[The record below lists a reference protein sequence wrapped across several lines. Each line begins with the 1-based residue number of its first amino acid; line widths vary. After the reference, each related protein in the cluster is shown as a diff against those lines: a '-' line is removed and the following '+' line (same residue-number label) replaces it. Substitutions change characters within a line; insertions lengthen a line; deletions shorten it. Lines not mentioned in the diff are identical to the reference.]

1 MITLPLL
8 SNQPSRRVPISE
20 AMQVAQQLQAQGDIA
35 GAEKIYKLI
44 LEAEPNHG
52 DGIFYLGMILFQG
65 KKFDEAFTLLK
76 RAVKVHPN
84 VFEFHYNL
92 GLIYESNGHFAQ
104 ALECYRRVVELE
116 PSGNAHSNLA
126 KNLTDSGQLT
136 EAIEFARVAVQ
147 RLPHAQRAIAHNN
160 LGAALTLRGELA
172 QGLENY
178 KFAIAIDVENASMH
192 SNYLLACNYVAN
204 PDLTLLFQEH
214 KKFGEKFESFIP
226 KLYENPLAAQ
236 AKKVQRARVDH
247 KVRIGYVSPDFYG
260 HAVGQFIEPIL
271 ATHDK
276 NKFDVFCYSDN
287 FHTDDSTARMKA
299 LVSNWRQVNEMN
311 DEDLARM
318 IHADGI
324 DILVDLAGHTARN
337 RMGVFIRKPAPI
349 QVTWIGYPNTTGLS
363 TMDYRITDSLA
374 DPVGAAD
381 AMHTE
386 KLLRLPECFSCFQA
400 PRQSPDVRPLPALA
414 NGFITI
420 GSFNNFA
427 KITPHVMRV
436 WIDIMNRVPGSRLL
450 LKNRS
455 LDNPRLKQLILDELC
470 KHGADA
476 TRVDLRSPDIS
487 PMDHLNGYNLL
498 DIALDS
504 FPYNGTTTTCEALWM
519 GVPVI
524 TLAGNNHVSRVGV
537 SQMTN
542 LGLPELIARDTNDY
556 VDIAVAL
563 ANDVPRL
570 AALRATMRERLKNS
584 PLMNVPR
591 FTKNLEEAYEVI
603 WKKYLAERRA

>member
-1 MITLPLL
+1 MIHLPPMNNL
-8 SNQPSRRVPISE
+8 PAKRVSIAE
-20 AMQVAQQLQAQGDIA
+20 AMAVAQRLHAQGETA
-35 GAEKIYKLI
+35 GAENIYKLV

-52 DGIFYLGMILFQG
+52 DGIFYLGMLLFQG

-76 RAVKVHPN
+76 RAVQIHPN

-104 ALECYRRVVELE
+104 ALACYRRVVELE
-116 PSGNAHSNLA
+116 PSGNSHSNLA
-126 KNLTDSGQLT
+126 KNLSDSGQLN
-136 EAIEFARVAVQ
+136 EAIEFAREAVK
-147 RLPHAQRAIAHNN
+147 RLPHNQRAIPHNN
-160 LGAALTLRGELA
+160 LGSALTLRGELEE
-172 QGLENY
+172 GLENY
-178 KFAIAIDVENASMH
+178 KLAIAIDVENASMH
-192 SNYLLACNYVAN
+192 SNYLLASNYVDK
-204 PDLTLLFQEH
+204 PDLVVLFQEH
-214 KKFGEKFESFIP
+214 KKFGDKFESFIA
-226 KLYENPLAAQ
+226 KMYENPLATQ
-236 AKKVQRARVDH
+236 AKHAQRARADH
-247 KVRIGYVSPDFYG
+247 RPRIGYVSPDFYG

-287 FHTDDSTARMKA
+287 FHTDETTARMKA
-299 LVSNWRQVNEMN
+299 LVSNWRQVNQMN
-311 DEDLARM
+311 DEDVARM

-324 DILVDLAGHTARN
+324 DILVDLAGHTALN
-337 RMGVFIRKPAPI
+337 RLGVFIRKPAPI

-363 TMDYRITDSLA
+363 TMDYRITDALA
-374 DPVGAAD
+374 DPIGAAD
-381 AMHTE
+381 ALHTE
-386 KLLRLPECFSCFQA
+386 KLLRLPECFSCFQT
-400 PRQSPDVRPLPALA
+400 PRQSPDVGPLPALA

-427 KITPHVMRV
+427 KITPRVMRV

-476 TRVDLRSPDIS
+476 KRVDLRSPDIS
-487 PMDHLNGYNLL
+487 PMEHLNGYNLL

-519 GVPVI
+519 GAPVI
-524 TLAGNNHVSRVGV
+524 ALAGNNHVSRVGV

-556 VDIAVAL
+556 VNIAVAL
-563 ANDVPRL
+563 ANDLPRL
-570 AALRATMRERLKNS
+570 AALRLGMRERLKNS
-584 PLMNVPR
+584 PLMNVTR
-591 FTKNLEEAYEVI
+591 FTKNLEDAYEVI
-603 WKKYLAERRA
+603 WKKYLTEPSA

>member
-1 MITLPLL
+1 MITLPSL
-8 SNQPSRRVPISE
+8 SNQPPKRVSIAE
-20 AMQVAQQLQAQGDIA
+20 AMQTAQQLHAQGDVA

-76 RAVKVHPN
+76 RAVQIHPN

-116 PSGNAHSNLA
+116 PSGNSHSNLA
-126 KNLTDSGQLT
+126 KNLSDSGQLN
-136 EAIEFARVAVQ
+136 EAIEFAREAVK
-147 RLPHAQRAIAHNN
+147 RLPHNQRAIPHNN
-160 LGAALTLRGELA
+160 LGSALTLRGELA
-172 QGLENY
+172 EGLENY
-178 KFAIAIDVENASMH
+178 KLAIAIDVENASMH
-192 SNYLLACNYVAN
+192 SNYLLASNYVDK
-204 PDLTLLFQEH
+204 PDLAVLFQEH
-214 KKFGEKFESFIP
+214 KNFGDKFESFIA
-226 KLYENPLAAQ
+226 KMYENPLATQ
-236 AKKVQRARVDH
+236 AKRAQRARADH
-247 KVRIGYVSPDFYG
+247 KPRIGYVSPDFYG

-276 NKFDVFCYSDN
+276 NKFEVICYSDN
-287 FHTDDSTARMKA
+287 FHTDESTARMKA
-299 LVSNWRQVNEMN
+299 VVANWRQVNELN

-318 IHADGI
+318 IQSDGI
-324 DILVDLAGHTARN
+324 DILVDLAGHTALN

-363 TMDYRITDSLA
+363 TMDYRITDALA

-381 AMHTE
+381 ELHTE

-400 PRQSPDVRPLPALA
+400 PKNSPDVGPLPALA

-455 LDNPRLKQLILDELC
+455 LDNPHLKQLILDQLC

-476 TRVDLRSPDIS
+476 KRVDLRSPDIS

-519 GVPVI
+519 GAPVI

-542 LGLPELIARDTNDY
+542 LGLPEFIARDTNDY
-556 VDIAVAL
+556 VNIAVAL
-563 ANDVPRL
+563 ANDLPRL
-570 AALRATMRERLKNS
+570 AELRAGMRERLKNS

-591 FTKNLEEAYEVI
+591 FTKNLEEAYDVI
-603 WKKYLAERRA
+603 WKKYLAEARA

>member
-1 MITLPLL
+1 MTLC
-8 SNQPSRRVPISE
+8 
-20 AMQVAQQLQAQGDIA
+20 G
-35 GAEKIYKLI
+35 KL
-44 LEAEPNHG
+44 E
-52 DGIFYLGMILFQG
+52 D
-65 KKFDEAFTLLK
+65 
-76 RAVKVHPN
+76 
-84 VFEFHYNL
+84 
-92 GLIYESNGHFAQ
+92 
-104 ALECYRRVVELE
+104 
-116 PSGNAHSNLA
+116 
-126 KNLTDSGQLT
+126 
-136 EAIEFARVAVQ
+136 
-147 RLPHAQRAIAHNN
+147 
-160 LGAALTLRGELA
+160 
-172 QGLENY
+172 GLENY
-178 KFAIAIDVENASMH
+178 KLAIAIDVENASMH
-192 SNYLLACNYVAN
+192 SNYLLTCNYVAN
-204 PDLTLLFQEH
+204 PDLASLFQEH
-214 KKFGEKFESFIP
+214 KKFGDKFESFTA
-226 KLYENPLAAQ
+226 KMYENPMVTQ
-236 AKKVQRARVDH
+236 AKLAQRARADH
-247 KVRIGYVSPDFYG
+247 KPRIGYVSPDFYG

-299 LVSNWRQVNEMN
+299 LVSNWRQVNEIN

-318 IHADGI
+318 IHSDGI

-381 AMHTE
+381 ALHTE

-400 PRQSPDVRPLPALA
+400 PRQSPDVGSLPALA

-476 TRVDLRSPDIS
+476 KRVDLRSPDVS

-542 LGLPELIARDTNDY
+542 LGLPELIARDTNHY
-556 VDIAVAL
+556 VNIAVAL

-570 AALRATMRERLKNS
+570 AALRTGMRERLKNS
-584 PLMNVPR
+584 PLMNVTR
-591 FTKNLEEAYEVI
+591 FTKNLEEAYELI
-603 WKKYLAERRA
+603 WKKYLAEPRA

>member
-1 MITLPLL
+1 MITLPSL

-52 DGIFYLGMILFQG
+52 DGIFYLGMILCQS
-65 KKFDEAFTLLK
+65 KRFDEAFTLLK

-116 PSGNAHSNLA
+116 PSGNSHSNLA
-126 KNLTDSGQLT
+126 KNLSDSGQLN
-136 EAIEFARVAVQ
+136 EAIEFAREAVK
-147 RLPHAQRAIAHNN
+147 RLPHNQRAIPHNN
-160 LGAALTLRGELA
+160 LGSALTLRGELEE
-172 QGLENY
+172 GLENY
-178 KFAIAIDVENASMH
+178 KLAIAIDVENASMH
-192 SNYLLACNYVAN
+192 SNYLLASNYVAN
-204 PDLTLLFQEH
+204 PDLASLFQEH
-214 KKFGEKFESFIP
+214 KKFGDKFESFIA
-226 KLYENPLAAQ
+226 KMYENPLATQ
-236 AKKVQRARVDH
+236 AKRAQRARADH
-247 KVRIGYVSPDFYG
+247 KPRIGYVSPDFYG

-276 NKFDVFCYSDN
+276 SKFDVFCYSDN

-299 LVSNWRQVNEMN
+299 VVANWRQVDKLN
-311 DEDLARM
+311 DEDLARL
-318 IHADGI
+318 IQSDGI
-324 DILVDLAGHTARN
+324 DILVDLAGHTALN
-337 RMGVFIRKPAPI
+337 RLGVFIRKPAPI

-363 TMDYRITDSLA
+363 TMDYRITDALA

-381 AMHTE
+381 VLHTE
-386 KLLRLPECFSCFQA
+386 RLLRLPECFSCYQA
-400 PRQSPDVRPLPALA
+400 PKNSPDVGPLPALA

-436 WIDIMNRVPGSRLL
+436 WIDIMNRVPRSRLL

-476 TRVDLRSPDIS
+476 KRVELRSPDIS
-487 PMDHLNGYNLL
+487 SIEHLNGYNLL

-524 TLAGNNHVSRVGV
+524 ALAGNNHVSRVGV

-556 VDIAVAL
+556 VNIAVAL

-570 AALRATMRERLKNS
+570 AALRSGLRERLKNS

-591 FTKNLEEAYEVI
+591 FTKNLEEAFDLI
-603 WKKYLAERRA
+603 WKKYLAEPKA

>member
-1 MITLPLL
+1 MITLPSL
-8 SNQPSRRVPISE
+8 SNQPPKRVSIAE
-20 AMQVAQQLQAQGDIA
+20 AMQTAQQLHAQGDVA

-76 RAVKVHPN
+76 RAVQIHPN

-116 PSGNAHSNLA
+116 PSGNSHSNLA
-126 KNLTDSGQLT
+126 KNLSDSGQLN
-136 EAIEFARVAVQ
+136 EAIEFAREAVK
-147 RLPHAQRAIAHNN
+147 RLPHNQRAIPHNN
-160 LGAALTLRGELA
+160 LGSALTLRGELA
-172 QGLENY
+172 EGLENY
-178 KFAIAIDVENASMH
+178 KLAIAIDVENASMH
-192 SNYLLACNYVAN
+192 SNYLLASNYVDK
-204 PDLTLLFQEH
+204 PDLAVLFQEH
-214 KKFGEKFESFIP
+214 KKFGDKFESFIA
-226 KLYENPLAAQ
+226 KMYENPLATQ
-236 AKKVQRARVDH
+236 AKRAQRARPDH
-247 KVRIGYVSPDFYG
+247 KPRIGYVSPDFYG

-276 NKFDVFCYSDN
+276 NKFEVFCYSDN
-287 FHTDDSTARMKA
+287 FHTDESTARMKA
-299 LVSNWRQVNEMN
+299 VVANWRQVNELN

-318 IHADGI
+318 IQSDGI
-324 DILVDLAGHTARN
+324 DILVDLAGHTALN

-363 TMDYRITDSLA
+363 TMDYRITDALA

-381 AMHTE
+381 ELHTE

-400 PRQSPDVRPLPALA
+400 PKNSPDVGPLPALA

-455 LDNPRLKQLILDELC
+455 LDNPHLKQLILDQLC

-476 TRVDLRSPDIS
+476 KRVDLRSPDIS

-519 GVPVI
+519 GAPVI

-542 LGLPELIARDTNDY
+542 LGLPEFIARDTNDY
-556 VDIAVAL
+556 VNIAVAL
-563 ANDVPRL
+563 ANDLPRL
-570 AALRATMRERLKNS
+570 AELRAGMRERLKNS

-591 FTKNLEEAYEVI
+591 FTKNLEEAYDVI
-603 WKKYLAERRA
+603 WKKYLAEARA

>member
-1 MITLPLL
+1 MITLPSL
-8 SNQPSRRVPISE
+8 SNQPPKRVSIAE

-116 PSGNAHSNLA
+116 PSGNSHSNLA
-126 KNLTDSGQLT
+126 KNLSDSGQLN
-136 EAIEFARVAVQ
+136 EAIEFAREAVK
-147 RLPHAQRAIAHNN
+147 RLPHNQRAIPHNN
-160 LGAALTLRGELA
+160 LGSALTLRGELEE
-172 QGLENY
+172 GIENY
-178 KFAIAIDVENASMH
+178 KLAIAIDVENASMH
-192 SNYLLACNYVAN
+192 SNYLLASNYVAN
-204 PDLTLLFQEH
+204 PDLASLFQEH
-214 KKFGEKFESFIP
+214 KKFGDKFESFIA
-226 KLYENPLAAQ
+226 KMYENPLATQ
-236 AKKVQRARVDH
+236 AKRAKRARADH
-247 KVRIGYVSPDFYG
+247 KPRIGYVSPDFYG

-276 NKFDVFCYSDN
+276 NKFEVFCYSDN
-287 FHTDDSTARMKA
+287 FHTDESTARMKA
-299 LVSNWRQVNEMN
+299 VVTNWRQVDKLN

-318 IHADGI
+318 IQSDGI
-324 DILVDLAGHTARN
+324 DILVDLAGHTALN

-363 TMDYRITDSLA
+363 TMDYRITDTLA

-381 AMHTE
+381 TLHTE

-400 PRQSPDVRPLPALA
+400 PQKSPDVGPLPALA

-455 LDNPRLKQLILDELC
+455 LDNPHLKQLILDELC

-476 TRVDLRSPDIS
+476 KRVDLRSPDIS

-519 GVPVI
+519 GAPVI

-542 LGLPELIARDTNDY
+542 LGLPEFIAHDTNDY
-556 VDIAVAL
+556 VNIAVAL
-563 ANDVPRL
+563 ANDLPRL
-570 AALRATMRERLKNS
+570 AELRVGMRERLKNS

-591 FTKNLEEAYEVI
+591 FTKNLEEAYDVI
-603 WKKYLAERRA
+603 WKKYLAEARA

>member
-1 MITLPLL
+1 MITLPSL
-8 SNQPSRRVPISE
+8 SNQPPKRVSIAE

-52 DGIFYLGMILFQG
+52 DGIFYLGMILFQS

-116 PSGNAHSNLA
+116 PSGNSHSNLA
-126 KNLTDSGQLT
+126 KNLSDSGQLN
-136 EAIEFARVAVQ
+136 EAIEFAREAVK
-147 RLPHAQRAIAHNN
+147 RLPHNQRAIPHNN
-160 LGAALTLRGELA
+160 LGSALTLRGELEE
-172 QGLENY
+172 GLENY
-178 KFAIAIDVENASMH
+178 KLAIAIDVENASMH
-192 SNYLLACNYVAN
+192 SNYLLASNYVAN
-204 PDLTLLFQEH
+204 PDLACLFQEH
-214 KKFGEKFESFIP
+214 KKFGDKFESFIA
-226 KLYENPLAAQ
+226 KMYENPLATQ
-236 AKKVQRARVDH
+236 AKRAQRARADH
-247 KVRIGYVSPDFYG
+247 KPRIGYVSPDFYG

-287 FHTDDSTARMKA
+287 FHTDESTARMKA
-299 LVSNWRQVNEMN
+299 VVANWRQVDKLN
-311 DEDLARM
+311 DEDLARK
-318 IHADGI
+318 IQSDGI
-324 DILVDLAGHTARN
+324 DILVDLAGHTALN
-337 RMGVFIRKPAPI
+337 RLGVFIRKPAPI

-363 TMDYRITDSLA
+363 TMDYRITDALA

-381 AMHTE
+381 ELHTE

-400 PRQSPDVRPLPALA
+400 PQKSPDVGPLPALA

-436 WIDIMNRVPGSRLL
+436 WIEIMNRVPGSRLL

-476 TRVDLRSPDIS
+476 KRVDLRSPDIL

-556 VDIAVAL
+556 VNIAVAL

-570 AALRATMRERLKNS
+570 TDLRSDLRERLKNS
-584 PLMNVPR
+584 PLMNVMR
-591 FTKNLEEAYEVI
+591 FTKNLEEAFDLI
-603 WKKYLAERRA
+603 WKKYLAEPKA

>member
-1 MITLPLL
+1 
-8 SNQPSRRVPISE
+8 
-20 AMQVAQQLQAQGDIA
+20 
-35 GAEKIYKLI
+35 
-44 LEAEPNHG
+44 
-52 DGIFYLGMILFQG
+52 MILFQG

-104 ALECYRRVVELE
+104 ALACYRRVVELE
-116 PSGNAHSNLA
+116 PSGDAHSNLA

-136 EAIEFARVAVQ
+136 EAIEFAREAVK
-147 RLPHAQRAIAHNN
+147 RLPHNQRAIPHNN
-160 LGAALTLRGELA
+160 LGSALTLRGELEE
-172 QGLENY
+172 GLENY
-178 KFAIAIDVENASMH
+178 KLAIAIDVENASMH
-192 SNYLLACNYVAN
+192 SNYLLASNYVAN
-204 PDLTLLFQEH
+204 PDLASLFQEH
-214 KKFGEKFESFIP
+214 KKFGDKFESFTA
-226 KLYENPLAAQ
+226 KMYENPLASQ
-236 AKKVQRARVDH
+236 AKLAQRARADH
-247 KVRIGYVSPDFYG
+247 KPRIGYVSPDFYG

-337 RMGVFIRKPAPI
+337 RMGVFIRKPAAI

-381 AMHTE
+381 ALHTE

-400 PRQSPDVRPLPALA
+400 PRQSPDVGPLPALA

-436 WIDIMNRVPGSRLL
+436 WIDLMNRVPGSRLL

-455 LDNPRLKQLILDELC
+455 LDNPRLKQMILDELC

-498 DIALDS
+498 DISLDS

-556 VDIAVAL
+556 VNIAVAL

-570 AALRATMRERLKNS
+570 AALRTGMRERLKNS
-584 PLMNVPR
+584 PLMNVTR

>member
-1 MITLPLL
+1 MIHLPPMNNL
-8 SNQPSRRVPISE
+8 PAKRVSIAE
-20 AMQVAQQLQAQGDIA
+20 AMAVAQRLHAQGETA
-35 GAEKIYKLI
+35 GAENIYKLV

-52 DGIFYLGMILFQG
+52 DGIFYLGMLLFQG

-76 RAVKVHPN
+76 RAVQIHPN

-104 ALECYRRVVELE
+104 ALACYRRVVELE
-116 PSGNAHSNLA
+116 PSGNSHSNLA
-126 KNLTDSGQLT
+126 KNLSDSGQLN
-136 EAIEFARVAVQ
+136 EAIEFAREAVK
-147 RLPHAQRAIAHNN
+147 RLPHNQRAIPHNN
-160 LGAALTLRGELA
+160 LGSALTLRGELEE
-172 QGLENY
+172 GLENY
-178 KFAIAIDVENASMH
+178 KLAIAIDVENASMH
-192 SNYLLACNYVAN
+192 SNYLLASNYVDK
-204 PDLTLLFQEH
+204 PDLVVLFQEH
-214 KKFGEKFESFIP
+214 KKFGDKFESFIA
-226 KLYENPLAAQ
+226 KMYENPLATQ
-236 AKKVQRARVDH
+236 AKHAQRARADH
-247 KVRIGYVSPDFYG
+247 RPRIGYVSPDFYG

-287 FHTDDSTARMKA
+287 FHTDETTARMKA
-299 LVSNWRQVNEMN
+299 LVSNWRQVNQMN
-311 DEDLARM
+311 DEDVARM

-324 DILVDLAGHTARN
+324 DILVDLAGHTALN
-337 RMGVFIRKPAPI
+337 RLSVFIRKPAPI

-363 TMDYRITDSLA
+363 TMDYRITDALA
-374 DPVGAAD
+374 DPIGAAD
-381 AMHTE
+381 ALHTE
-386 KLLRLPECFSCFQA
+386 KLLRLPECFSCFQT
-400 PRQSPDVRPLPALA
+400 PRQSPDVGPLPALA

-427 KITPHVMRV
+427 KITPRVMRV

-476 TRVDLRSPDIS
+476 KRVDLRSPDIS
-487 PMDHLNGYNLL
+487 PMEHLNGYNLL

-519 GVPVI
+519 GAPVI
-524 TLAGNNHVSRVGV
+524 ALAGNNHVSRVGV

-556 VDIAVAL
+556 VNIAVAL
-563 ANDVPRL
+563 ANDLPRL
-570 AALRATMRERLKNS
+570 AALRLGMRERLKNS
-584 PLMNVPR
+584 PLMNVTR
-591 FTKNLEEAYEVI
+591 FTKNLEDAYEVI
-603 WKKYLAERRA
+603 WKKYLTEPSA